1 MPPAPSPKGIANR
14 QSIKI
19 FFENENPR
27 IATAVDNV
35 LNATTR
41 GVPSFL
47 VSLALKRLEM
57 IVPTYKTPVTK
68 LEYDIGM
75 SNSV

>member
-1 MPPAPSPKGIANR
+1 M
-14 QSIKI
+14 QSGW
-19 FFENENPR
+19 FFEYEKPR

-35 LNATTR
+35 LKATTS

-47 VSLALKRLEM
+47 VSLALNRLEA

-68 LEYDIGM
+68 LEYEIGIF
-75 SNSV
+75 VVEQ